1 MRTVFSRA
9 RRARVAAVLASA
21 AVLAV
26 VTTMSGVATSTAGSP
41 PPAAPTITKQPFGAV
56 GGQPVDLYTLTN
68 SRGMEVKIMTYGGII
83 QSIKVPDRDG
93 RMANV
98 TLGFAHLADYVRKSP
113 YFGAIVGRYANRIA
127 KGMFTLDGVT
137 YHLPINNG
145 PNSLHGGL
153 KGFDKRIWQ
162 ATEVRAANTVGL
174 KLSRVSPDGE
184 EGYPGTLAVTV
195 TYTLTNQNAIRMQY
209 RATTDKP
216 TIINLTN
223 HAYFNLAG
231 EGSGDVYD
239 EVLRIHAD
247 HYTPIDA
254 TLIPTGAIAPVAGT
268 PLDFTRP
275 TAIGE
280 RIRRSVQQIV
290 FAQGYDHN
298 FVLNRPSPADT
309 SLILAASAHDPKS
322 GRTLDV
328 YTTEPGIQFYSGNFL
343 DGTLVGTSGKTYRQS
358 DGFTLETQHY
368 PDSPHHPN
376 FPSTVLR
383 PGQEFN
389 SITIYKF
396 SPL

>member
-1 MRTVFSRA
+1 
-9 RRARVAAVLASA
+9 VAAVLASA

-26 VTTMSGVATSTAGSP
+26 VTIMSGVATSTAGSP
-41 PPAAPTITKQPFGAV
+41 LPATPTITKQPFGAV

-68 SRGMEVKIMTYGGII
+68 SRGMDVKIMTYGGII
-83 QSIKVPDRDG
+83 QSITVPDRDG

-98 TLGFAHLADYVRKSP
+98 VLGFAHLGGYTSKLYLTKNP
-113 YFGAIVGRYANRIA
+113 YFGAIIGRYANRIA
-127 KGMFTLDGVT
+127 KGTVTLDGVT

-145 PNSLHGGL
+145 VNSLHGGV
-153 KGFDKRIWQ
+153 KGFDKRVWQ
-162 ATEVRAANTVGL
+162 ATEVRAGNTVGL
-174 KLSRVSPDGE
+174 RLSRVSPDGE

-195 TYTLTNQNAIRMQY
+195 TYTLTNQNALRMQY

-239 EVLRIHAD
+239 QVLTIHAD

-275 TAIGE
+275 TAIGK

-343 DGTLVGTSGKTYRQS
+343 DGSLVGTSGRACRQS

-389 SITIYKF
+389 STTIYKF